1 MSISAQTI
9 IGELV
14 ASDYRTAAV
23 FKRNGVDFCCNG
35 NTTISDACQK
45 KKIDELALIE
55 DLVAITSST
64 NSDTNVDFQSWPL
77 DLLADYIEKRHHRYV
92 ELKIREITPF
102 LNKVARVHGER
113 HPELL
118 EVESLFR
125 ASAIE
130 LSEHM
135 IKEERIV
142 FPFVRQL
149 VTGAETVS
157 GLRSVQQPI
166 AVMMNEHSAEGERF
180 RRIAEITNDYTP
192 PADACNTYMVTFKLL
207 QEFEENLHEHI
218 HLENNI
224 LFPKA
229 IAMEASLVATAF

>member
-45 KKIDELALIE
+45 KKINELALIE
-55 DLVAITSST
+55 DLKAITSST

-135 IKEERIV
+135 VKEERIV

-149 VTGAETVS
+149 VTGTETES

-180 RRIAEITNDYTP
+180 RRIAELTNDYTP